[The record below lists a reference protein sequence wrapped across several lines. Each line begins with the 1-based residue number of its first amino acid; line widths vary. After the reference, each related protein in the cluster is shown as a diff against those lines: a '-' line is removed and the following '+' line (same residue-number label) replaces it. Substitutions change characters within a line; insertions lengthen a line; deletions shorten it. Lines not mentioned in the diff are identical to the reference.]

1 LLALLASDAS
11 AQFTSAGRGN
21 VAGTYKAKLS
31 GCGKDRGPASELV
44 EVAIGGAWSED
55 GAIRTGTATLAG
67 RSVLTI
73 SYDAATIERLREDFV
88 ALAASMCDAAFTM
101 TSFQFS
107 GTAKFNKRLTSVTVR
122 KTFQFSGT
130 TASGSH
136 TGSRRQREKGPWF
149 LQPAGDGSGGGAGVG
164 LVADAGPDQVVVE
177 GETVH
182 MAGTVLSSGDGGS
195 FRVSDWRQV
204 AGPPVY
210 LSWNPWDYSGTWG
223 ATFTAPEVD
232 EDVTLIF
239 SFEIEILS
247 GKGIPADTVSILV
260 RNSPSP
266 GS

>member
-1 LLALLASDAS
+1 
-11 AQFTSAGRGN
+11 
-21 VAGTYKAKLS
+21 
-31 GCGKDRGPASELV
+31 
-44 EVAIGGAWSED
+44 
-55 GAIRTGTATLAG
+55 
-67 RSVLTI
+67 
-73 SYDAATIERLREDFV
+73 
-88 ALAASMCDAAFTM
+88 
-101 TSFQFS
+101 
-107 GTAKFNKRLTSVTVR
+107 
-122 KTFQFSGT
+122 
-130 TASGSH
+130 
-136 TGSRRQREKGPWF
+136 
-149 LQPAGDGSGGGAGVG
+149 
-164 LVADAGPDQVVVE
+164 
-177 GETVH
+177 

-223 ATFTAPEVD
+223 ATFTAPEMD